1 MKGFRH
7 FDEDFV
13 TMKNK
18 KRKRKILKTLKTMR
32 YNLFSELNFV
42 IKVSFYNKRNV

>member
-18 KRKRKILKTLKTMR
+18 KRKRKILKTMR

-42 IKVSFYNKRNV
+42 IKVSFFNKRNV